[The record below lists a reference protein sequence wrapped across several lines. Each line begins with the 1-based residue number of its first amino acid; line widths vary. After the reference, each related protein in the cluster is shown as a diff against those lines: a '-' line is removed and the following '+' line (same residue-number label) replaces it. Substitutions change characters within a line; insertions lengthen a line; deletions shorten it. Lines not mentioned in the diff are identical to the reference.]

1 MGTSRGPGDRG
12 DRRRR
17 RRQTGRK
24 RRHDRRPEVAGDVDA
39 RMSDAAALNLI
50 ARLMCADEWPIS
62 GLEDIAEI
70 VRATGRTITDDPTAE
85 WPSH

>member
-1 MGTSRGPGDRG
+1 
-12 DRRRR
+12 
-17 RRQTGRK
+17 
-24 RRHDRRPEVAGDVDA
+24 
-39 RMSDAAALNLI
+39 MSDAAALNLI